1 MITRFSV
8 AQLGHVIKLLVDT
21 GIFINPNKK
30 ELLEFFSTFFG
41 SSNQENISAG
51 SLRNNFYNED
61 AAAAAGVRE
70 ILILLLNQSK
80 KGVS

>member
-1 MITRFSV
+1 MGY
-8 AQLGHVIKLLVDT
+8 LIKLLVDT
-21 GIFINPNKK
+21 GILVSPNKK
-30 ELLEFFSTFFG
+30 ELLEFFAIFFG

-61 AAAAAGVRE
+61 AAAVAGVRE

-80 KGVS
+80 RGVS